1 MKPEPD
7 PTPLPRPL
15 PSPAVPPSAPWS
27 LQRQLRQRLL
37 ALITV
42 AWLAASA
49 LVGAV
54 VWRGTGEV
62 LDSALQETAERL
74 LLMAAA
80 IPGEPDTAARL
91 AELGAHGEFV
101 VYQVYDARGQLR
113 LRSHGAPDRPLHPGA
128 RRGLS
133 QFDGW
138 RVYTLDMADGRR
150 AQVAETLAHR
160 REVMWTSLGGLLL
173 MPLALL
179 PLVAL
184 GARWVLDRGFA
195 ALARA
200 QRELERRGE
209 HELGALQLAA
219 VPAELQPWVD
229 AVDALLAR
237 TRAMVDSER
246 AFAANTA
253 HELRTPLAAAMA
265 QAQRL
270 QQACAHDSPA
280 RAAADA
286 LVRQLERLTRLAT
299 RLLQLARIEAGVTLR
314 REPVD
319 LAALVLLVADDFAEA
334 QRAGRLQLAVRDIP
348 ATVAGDID
356 ALGIALRNLIDNA
369 LKHGGA
375 AATVTVRLDGAEI
388 SVEDDGPGVPAA
400 RLAALRQPFAR
411 DAGATAEG
419 SGLGLALVE
428 AIARQSGA
436 QLLLRSPLLADGRGF
451 AATLRFQPMP
461 A

>member
-1 MKPEPD
+1 MRPD
-7 PTPLPRPL
+7 P
-15 PSPAVPPSAPWS
+15 PAAPEASTAPAAPWS

-74 LLMAAA
+74 LLMTAA

-101 VYQVYDARGQLR
+101 VYQVFDAQGQLR
-113 LRSHGAPDRPLHPGA
+113 LRSHGAPDRALHPGA
-128 RRGLS
+128 RRGVS

-138 RVYTLDMADGRR
+138 RVYTLGMPDGRR

-195 ALARA
+195 ALEPAR
-200 QRELERRGE
+200 RELARRGE
-209 HELGALQLAA
+209 HELSPLRLDGAPQ
-219 VPAELQPWVD
+219 ELRPWVD

-270 QQACAHDSPA
+270 QQACGDDPDT
-280 RAAADA
+280 RAAAEA
-286 LVRQLERLTRLAT
+286 LVRQLARLTRLST

-319 LAALVLLVADDFAEA
+319 LAALVLLVADDFADA
-334 QRAGRLQLAVRDIP
+334 QRDGRLRLAVRDIP
-348 ATVAGDID
+348 ATVRGDID

-369 LKHGGA
+369 LKHSGPAGQ
-375 AATVTVRLDGAEI
+375 VTVRLDGAEI
-388 SVEDDGPGVPAA
+388 TVEDDGPGVPSE
-400 RLAALRQPFAR
+400 RLQALRRPFAR
-411 DAGATAEG
+411 DAAVTAEG

-428 AIARQSGA
+428 AIARQSDA
-436 QLLLRSPLLADGRGF
+436 QLRLQSPLRPGGGGF
-451 AATLRFQPMP
+451 AATLEFQAVTTPP
-461 A
+461 P